1 MTDETNT
8 NTPDY
13 LGQGVRGPLW
23 TTAGVGIGAAALY
36 AINSMMR
43 GFGAGGPPNGGNP
56 PWSRDL
62 DYERELTKANAE
74 TASLQAKLD
83 CRTEVLAAER
93 RFEDKLDALEA
104 QINAQQVFNATQ
116 SGVIATINAQTQ
128 QLLRMTG
135 LYITQPV
142 MGASE
147 AALNYVP
154 PALLASKASSA
165 STASTTGA
173 AA

>member
-8 NTPDY
+8 NAPDY

-36 AINSMMR
+36 AFNTMLR
-43 GFGAGGPPNGGNP
+43 GLNGGVPPSGGNP
-56 PWSRDL
+56 PWARDME
-62 DYERELTKANAE
+62 YERELTKANAE
-74 TASLQAKLD
+74 TASLKAQLD
-83 CRTEVLAAER
+83 CRAEVLAAER

-116 SGVIATINAQTQ
+116 TGVIATINAQTQ
-128 QLLRMTG
+128 QLMRMTG

-154 PALLASKASSA
+154 PALLASKTSSA

>member
-43 GFGAGGPPNGGNP
+43 GFGAGGPPSGNP

-74 TASLQAKLD
+74 TASLKAQLD
-83 CRTEVLAAER
+83 CRAEVLAAER

>member
-1 MTDETNT
+1 MTDESNT

-43 GFGAGGPPNGGNP
+43 GFGAGGPPNGNP

-74 TASLQAKLD
+74 TASLKAQLD
-83 CRTEVLAAER
+83 CRAEVLAAER

-116 SGVIATINAQTQ
+116 TGVIATINAHTK
-128 QLLRMTG
+128 QLMRMTG